1 MFASVKL
8 LMDVFTSRWICV
20 GRSIYCGREKNQGEN
35 RYVKPG
41 GSGNRGEE
49 PLGRSPGRSGWRAGL
64 AVVSDGP
71 LGPWAR
77 KAGDE
82 HRGEPRRWSGLVGR
96 PALGLTSG
104 LRG

>member
-8 LMDVFTSRWICV
+8 LMDVFTSRCICV

-41 GSGNRGEE
+41 GSGNRGAER
-49 PLGRSPGRSGWRAGL
+49 LGGSPGRPGWREGL
-64 AVVSDGP
+64 AVVSPGLAGA
-71 LGPWAR
+71 LGPEGW
-77 KAGDE
+77 GE
-82 HRGEPRRWSGLVGR
+82 HGGEPGGGAGEA
-96 PALGLTSG
+96 ALGLTSG